1 LNDFEKNMKASHRAE
16 KRLVS
21 RSKYGAGGKDEHD
34 KKQQWK
40 LIWVDILGNSM
51 EYYNVESVQG
61 YRSGKSMRPAEVL
74 YTRTADRRRFRYWYR
89 FLLRRHHD

>member
-1 LNDFEKNMKASHRAE
+1 MKASHRAE

-40 LIWVDILGNSM
+40 LI
-51 EYYNVESVQG
+51 
-61 YRSGKSMRPAEVL
+61 
-74 YTRTADRRRFRYWYR
+74 
-89 FLLRRHHD
+89 